1 MNYKLV
7 CGFGIVIGVVLLIIA
22 IVEMVTLHKPHVGL
36 IAWAVWFIFSSI
48 MILVAGGSRDVQIQA
63 SDADLG
69 QTIGFVMGH
78 LGAGTILP
86 IIGVGILAGVL
97 TAIVGI

>member
-7 CGFGIVIGVVLLIIA
+7 CIFGIAIGIVLLVIGVV
-22 IVEMVTLHKPHVGL
+22 EMVTQHRPHVGI
-36 IAWAVWFIFSSI
+36 IAWGVWFIFSSI
-48 MILVAGGSRDVQIQA
+48 MIWVAGGSRDVQAQA
-63 SDADLG
+63 SDADQG

-86 IIGVGILAGVL
+86 IIAVGVVAGVL
-97 TAIVGI
+97 TAIFGI